1 MAIGDMTP
9 KEWLQKSL
17 TTTASDSVISGSS
30 NIRKYI
36 TSITLNLQTGGT
48 IGRTVVIYK
57 NGTNVSNEVLR
68 FYLNPANGAA
78 FTIITELPFF
88 LENGQSMS
96 FKVDLGEDV
105 TILVVGI
112 EEALI

>member
-1 MAIGDMTP
+1 MTP

-17 TTTASDSVISGSS
+17 TITSTDSVISGTV

-57 NGTNVSNEVLR
+57 NGTAVSNEVLR

-96 FKVDLGEDV
+96 FKQDIGEDV

-112 EEALI
+112 EETLI